1 MKMLL
6 MLFIGAGAGYI
17 IFRIGF
23 QLGFTTAL
31 ARMNAIIIQ
40 VQDVMQDLN
49 DLQTQWTEDDL

>member
-1 MKMLL
+1 MNILITL
-6 MLFIGAGAGYI
+6 VVGALAGYI

-31 ARMNAIIIQ
+31 ARMNAIIVQ

-49 DLQTQWTEDDL
+49 DLQHQWTEDDL

>member
-6 MLFIGAGAGYI
+6 TLFIGAGAGYI

-49 DLQTQWTEDDL
+49 DLKTQWTEDDL

>member
-6 MLFIGAGAGYI
+6 ILFIGAGAGYI

-49 DLQTQWTEDDL
+49 DLKTQWTEDDL

>member
-6 MLFIGAGAGYI
+6 TLFIGAGAGYI

>member
-49 DLQTQWTEDDL
+49 DLKTQWTEDDL

>member
-1 MKMLL
+1 MLL
-6 MLFIGAGAGYI
+6 TLFIGAGAGYI

-49 DLQTQWTEDDL
+49 DLQKQWTEDDL